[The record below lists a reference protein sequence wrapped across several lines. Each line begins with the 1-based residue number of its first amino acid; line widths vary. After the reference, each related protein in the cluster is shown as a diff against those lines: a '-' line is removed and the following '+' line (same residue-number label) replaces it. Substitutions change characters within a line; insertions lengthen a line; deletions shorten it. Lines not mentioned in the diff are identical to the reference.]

1 MAYNIV
7 ALLCDI
13 GGTLG
18 LLMGASVLTMCELL
32 EVLWSRLLQT
42 FCRAGKKGQNSKKL
56 SKIQVSL
63 INREP

>member
-42 FCRAGKKGQNSKKL
+42 LCRSGKKGQKSKRMNKV
-56 SKIQVSL
+56 QVSL